1 MNNEGECTKSK
12 KLFVRYK
19 DSKTFPIF
27 TNGKKEFVLSSKQIL
42 RSGTAIGAL
51 VREAEYGQSKIDFIH
66 KLTISLKEA
75 NETEYWINIL
85 KDTDYIEIKL
95 FESLLDDCKQLLKLL
110 ITSIKTAKSN
120 VQRAT
125 NNE

>member
-1 MNNEGECTKSK
+1 MNNEGECIKSK
-12 KLFVRYK
+12 KLFVRNK
-19 DSKTFPIF
+19 DSKTSQYLQIE
-27 TNGKKEFVLSSKQIL
+27 KKEFVLSKQIL

-51 VREAEYGQSKIDFIH
+51 IREAEYGQSKIDFIH

-85 KDTDYIEIKL
+85 KDTNYIDIKL

-110 ITSIKTAKSN
+110 ITSIKTAKNN

-125 NNE
+125 NNEK